1 MLANCNDLLNKN
13 GRNGVIGVTL
23 LGLTA
28 YAERI
33 DKLRESCHGW
43 QASFRRCRD
52 ASFGSD
58 SKFGNEPKG
67 LSTPLGRLGASKGE
81 DQRPF

>member
-28 YAERI
+28 YAEPTEVH
-33 DKLRESCHGW
+33 LPSEL
-43 QASFRRCRD
+43 
-52 ASFGSD
+52 
-58 SKFGNEPKG
+58 PKAN
-67 LSTPLGRLGASKGE
+67 RQIA
-81 DQRPF
+81 